1 MVTRVAGWAWRRH
14 GFLRGCVVRQL
25 SGCELGNSRTGA
37 GEESSALLPCGRHHS
52 AAEDLLCS
60 VVLFDAGSRSFGSER
75 IMHWLFAD
83 RVPLHNTVVQQLLV
97 GTRTVKPR
105 MKVGGFRL
113 TAPNSC
119 WAPATIFWRSFSELG
134 PLWLGSWFLALVAFR
149 WITEGN

>member
-60 VVLFDAGSRSFGSER
+60 VVLFDASSRSFGSER

-113 TAPNSC
+113 LPQTHVGRLLRFFGDLSPNSGLC
-119 WAPATIFWRSFSELG
+119 GWGLGFWLSSLSDG
-134 PLWLGSWFLALVAFR
+134 
-149 WITEGN
+149 